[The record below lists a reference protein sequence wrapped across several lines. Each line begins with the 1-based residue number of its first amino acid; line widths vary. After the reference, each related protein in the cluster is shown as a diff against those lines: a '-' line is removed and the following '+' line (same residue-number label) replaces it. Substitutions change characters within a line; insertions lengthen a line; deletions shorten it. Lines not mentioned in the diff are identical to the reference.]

1 MTGGCESVPDRM
13 LDKHQFVMFVEIA
26 QQGKFLHPVASVIR
40 LQLSDCIYM
49 HVAQSGQVGF
59 SPFPETVW
67 RVFDRELCASV
78 AGATVQNGELSNQ
91 VVKGRTE
98 TVGGIARKDST
109 SVWNLDSLAPIGVCD
124 DPCVTRWYRHIR
136 PRLDDNSL
144 GLIVANL
151 DDQGVKLDE
160 MFMAPV
166 ALDVGVL
173 EGGFRHEQ
181 ENSENI
187 QGME

>member
-1 MTGGCESVPDRM
+1 M
-13 LDKHQFVMFVEIA
+13 LVEIA
-26 QQGKFLHPVASVIR
+26 QQGKVLRPVASIAR
-40 LQLSDCIYM
+40 LQNRDCIYM
-49 HVAQSGQVGF
+49 HVAQSGQVAF
-59 SPFPETVW
+59 ALFPENVW
-67 RVFDRELCASV
+67 RVYDRELCVSV

-98 TVGGIARKDST
+98 TVGGVARKDST
-109 SVWNLDSLAPIGVCD
+109 SVGNLDSLAPIGVCD

-160 MFMAPV
+160 MFMSPV

-181 ENSENI
+181 ENA
-187 QGME
+187 